1 MTTWT
6 IGKKLLISFGA
17 TIALTVALAIAALQ
31 INGSLQGELDRAVKV
46 TAKRQLLA
54 GKLSA
59 TAENMVALDRGIAF
73 SLVLQ
78 QLEKAQNLRREF
90 DQASQSLRRDLSDI
104 HSIADNT
111 AQEDLRELDN
121 LYSSVDLGQREFMQ
135 QLSGQQLDVA
145 LKTFD
150 EQVAPRIRKLS
161 DKARNLVE
169 TEEKRLAEANAA
181 SEAQAV
187 RAKWLMTGLFLL
199 SLPVVVVVLVTV
211 QRITGM
217 LRGVTGEIT
226 ACATQVAGAAEQ
238 IASSSNS
245 MSEVATRQA
254 SSLEETSASSQE
266 MSSLTQKNAEASRRA
281 ASVMAEVDGRVREAN
296 VTLAEM
302 IASMR
307 EIRASSEKIAKIIKV
322 IDEIS
327 FQTNILALNAA
338 VEAARAGDAGMG
350 FAVVADEVRR
360 LAQRCAQAAGD
371 TAALIE
377 ESIATSSEGSRK
389 IENMAASVSSITDST
404 HRVKQLVDEL
414 QVSSHE
420 QSQGID
426 QISSALTELESV
438 TQQSAASAEQSASV
452 SVSMS
457 EQARLMK
464 DVVRRLVAMVGEQA
478 AGGRG

>member
-90 DQASQSLRRDLSDI
+90 DQASQGLRRDLSDI

-111 AQEDLRELDN
+111 SQEDLRELDT
-121 LYSSVDLGQREFMQ
+121 LYGSVDAGQREFMQ
-135 QLSGQQLDVA
+135 QLSAQQLDIA

-150 EQVAPRIRKLS
+150 GEVAPRIRKLS
-161 DKARNLVE
+161 EKARTLVE

-181 SEAQAV
+181 SEGQAV
-187 RAKWLMTGLFLL
+187 RARWLMTGLFVL

-266 MSSLTQKNAEASRRA
+266 MSSLTQKNAEASRHA

-371 TAALIE
+371 TATLIE

-464 DVVRRLVAMVGEQA
+464 DVVRRLVAMVGEQGG
-478 AGGRG
+478 AGRV

>member
-31 INGSLQGELDRAVKV
+31 INGSLQSELDRAVKV

-78 QLEKAQNLRREF
+78 QLEKAHNLRREF

-104 HSIADNT
+104 HSIADN
-111 AQEDLRELDN
+111 ASQEDLRELDT
-121 LYSSVDLGQREFMQ
+121 LYGSADAGQREFMQ
-135 QLSGQQLDVA
+135 QLSAQQLDAA

-161 DKARNLVE
+161 EKARTLVE
-169 TEEKRLAEANAA
+169 TEEKRLAEASGA
-181 SEAQAV
+181 SESQAV

-371 TAALIE
+371 TATLIE
-377 ESIATSSEGSRK
+377 ESITTSSEGSRK

-404 HRVKQLVDEL
+404 QRVKQLVDEL

-464 DVVRRLVAMVGEQA
+464 DVVRRLVAMVGEQGG
-478 AGGRG
+478 AGRV